1 MFTKEENNIYLNLS
15 SKTWDKGVKGL
26 FDYSSKDITEFKT
39 AINDKIYLLRK
50 DKEIIQQNFN
60 WDNNIEKEKEKLFC
74 VEKINNEKY
83 IFENNVEKNMEHNE
97 SNINLINNKIWYIT
111 NKINKKYFL
120 TKNDIIKL
128 GRVKYIISEDSIYS
142 GDIKY
147 ELNIPSNDNNNIS
160 LINKQNENSEN
171 IFNVIKEVNYLST
184 EENNSQEKILCKICY
199 SEQIDFI
206 NNPMVHLCNC
216 KGYLNYAHFD
226 CIKQWIKTK
235 IILKENY
242 KKTVKTYYIPKF
254 NCEICKVPFPYKF
267 RLKNK
272 NKIYELIDIERPSCN
287 YIILESLLH
296 IKENNENNKFI
307 HVINLKN
314 EDGIIIGRSNE
325 VDIKIN
331 DISVSRFHAKLKF
344 NFEKKSLEIID
355 LKSKFG
361 TLILIKNNFELNFGD
376 NLMFQIGRTIFK
388 TEVIKKEINK
398 DKINDEENKEDKNN
412 FFDEGKTEHVGNDSE
427 INNNL
432 NLDNYN
438 KFLFNEESENE
449 NDNKSK
455 NNNNIE
461 NNMEIN

>member
-15 SKTWDKGVKGL
+15 SITWDKGVKGL

-83 IFENNVEKNMEHNE
+83 IFENNIEKNMEHNE
-97 SNINLINNKIWYIT
+97 SNINLINNKIWYIA

-128 GRVKYIISEDSIYS
+128 GRVKYIISEDS
-142 GDIKY
+142 
-147 ELNIPSNDNNNIS
+147 NIS

-272 NKIYELIDIERPSCN
+272 NKIYESWELFS
-287 YIILESLLH
+287 S
-296 IKENNENNKFI
+296 
-307 HVINLKN
+307 
-314 EDGIIIGRSNE
+314 
-325 VDIKIN
+325 VDK
-331 DISVSRFHAKLKF
+331 
-344 NFEKKSLEIID
+344 
-355 LKSKFG
+355 
-361 TLILIKNNFELNFGD
+361 
-376 NLMFQIGRTIFK
+376 
-388 TEVIKKEINK
+388 
-398 DKINDEENKEDKNN
+398 
-412 FFDEGKTEHVGNDSE
+412 
-427 INNNL
+427 
-432 NLDNYN
+432 
-438 KFLFNEESENE
+438 
-449 NDNKSK
+449 
-455 NNNNIE
+455 
-461 NNMEIN
+461 